1 MTPAPRLPPSDT
13 PEGPPPPAT
22 QAQREALVRKE
33 WREGDIHHNLAV
45 AALAGM
51 PFEQAREVAVA
62 ATPDELNN
70 LPGSYI

>member
-1 MTPAPRLPPSDT
+1 MTPAPRRSPSQT
-13 PEGPPPPAT
+13 PEGAPPRAT
-22 QAQREALVRKE
+22 QADREALVRQE

-62 ATPDELNN
+62 ATPDERSL
-70 LPGSYI
+70 L